1 MTRILRTITA
11 SALLCSAFPAC
22 IILGNRVIPDHSP
35 RNVGGELLDLKKAK
49 DAGLISNAEFKQ
61 RRDKIMSETEGKP
74 ETLSETKKK

>member
-22 IILGNRVIPDHSP
+22 IVLGNRLNDNPP

-49 DAGLISNAEFKQ
+49 DAGLISNAEFKE
-61 RRDKIMSETEGKP
+61 RRDKIISETKAKP
-74 ETLSETKKK
+74 ETPSETKKK